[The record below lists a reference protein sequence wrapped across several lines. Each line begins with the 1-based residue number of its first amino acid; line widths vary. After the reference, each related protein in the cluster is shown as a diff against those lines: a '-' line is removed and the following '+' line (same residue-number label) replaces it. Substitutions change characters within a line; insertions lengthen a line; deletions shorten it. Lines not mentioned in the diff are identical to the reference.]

1 MDTQNVQKNQC
12 DMKTDL
18 NLLLECLKYQM
29 DCPLSQKEAL
39 ITIYSICQQ
48 NSEASEYFR
57 EIGGLMFIN
66 DLAKSSAHCIVKEA
80 ALFTLGII
88 IESNVYCQQTLCTSA
103 LFEDLILFL
112 INKDSGVN
120 LKRMSVYVIL
130 VLVSNNRSGQAHVRN
145 TGCLTLLLQLFRTV
159 LSTCG
164 MAVPEGIPEQ
174 RYELWSSVC
183 SALCACVNNPQNED
197 NQNICCSVFPYA
209 KECLESCT
217 EPEIVRPLCSF
228 LGLTVANNL
237 FVQKYFVSIGGL
249 DTLARVLL
257 EIMHNPCLSQSGTKL
272 AVVVTKTLDACIA
285 NNSATGAVL
294 ARYHTVSGLLNLL
307 ASETLNT
314 GEKVSVILTI
324 GHCTE
329 VCEENQCELLQNN
342 GLPLMIQVL
351 TESQDEELIKAA
363 TFVLQNCKQMTEQL
377 SLKINDNSLNV
388 SSAEELD
395 VQVRKRSLQD
405 YWKKAKE
412 ILHRIKLIEQEHD
425 EVGLFTKLV
434 GISGK
439 FLVTAPPTPSAA
451 ALLSPGLSVQAAIG
465 FPFTVSLLCPVNLV
479 TRLIQH
485 FCRACTVTDWCFS
498 IQGGV
503 QGGVFVDDSEALKS
517 HEVNPADL
525 KAYLER
531 AHKEDN
537 RPLRLQLVPSLSCPA
552 RETEAVTAVGAAPAG
567 QRGQISVPC
576 APGELPTD
584 RALHTHSANGNAAC
598 ATNQAAPQASEQLLE
613 HPAEPVRNGKQTCT
627 SDQNSSYSEITRKHK
642 STSAPSSSHK
652 MASSRCSG
660 CVAGG
665 LSFNSKT
672 FTRVLRSCLHRCDHH
687 RVLLEAEE
695 RHRKELRRLA
705 LCNSYRYTTQEEILL
720 TPVKK
725 DRLHTETSTWSKKES
740 FQSILLTPSRKA
752 KPCTPNREE
761 YHKNTGWTGSYSL
774 TPACGKALQKPQDA
788 ELKRQ
793 GVREMC
799 NLKCQHVKENCSHS
813 LDKDKSNELCSLD
826 MNTRT
831 LNKRRRTRKDFTS
844 EEITCLLDGVKE
856 MGNHWNLILW
866 SYPFQKGRTSVDL
879 AKKYYRLQKQF
890 QSRSRSRS
898 RRVPALRS
906 ATRQQ
911 GALRPHLGGAG
922 CAERGPGRAG
932 AVLSAGRA
940 GPGGS
945 ERGAGRA
952 GAVLSAGPGRAGAVL
967 SAGRAGPGGAERGA
981 GPGRGGAERGAGR
994 AGAVLSAGRAGP
1006 GGAERG
1012 AGRAGAVLSAGPGRA
1027 GAVLSAGRARQGLC

>member
-48 NSEASEYFR
+48 SSEASEYFR

-130 VLVSNNRSGQAHVRN
+130 VLVSNNKSGQAHVRD
-145 TGCLTLLLQLFRTV
+145 TGCLTLLLQLFRTT

-164 MAVPEGIPEQ
+164 MAVPEGSPEQ

-183 SALCACVNNPQNED
+183 SSLCACVNNPQNED

-209 KECLESCT
+209 KLCLENCT
-217 EPEIVRPLCSF
+217 EPEIVRPICSF

-257 EIMHNPCLSQSGTKL
+257 EIMDNPCLSHSGTKL

-294 ARYHTVSGLLNLL
+294 ARYHTVSLLLNLL
-307 ASETLNT
+307 ASETLST
-314 GEKVSVILTI
+314 GEKVSIILTI

-425 EVGLFTKLV
+425 E
-434 GISGK
+434 
-439 FLVTAPPTPSAA
+439 
-451 ALLSPGLSVQAAIG
+451 
-465 FPFTVSLLCPVNLV
+465 
-479 TRLIQH
+479 
-485 FCRACTVTDWCFS
+485 
-498 IQGGV
+498 GGV

-525 KAYLER
+525 KTCLER

-537 RPLRLQLVPSLSCPA
+537 CPLRLQLDDQVPSLSCPA
-552 RETEAVTAVGAAPAG
+552 RANAAVTAVGAAPAG
-567 QRGQISVPC
+567 QRGQVSVPC
-576 APGELPTD
+576 APEELPTD
-584 RALHTHSANGNAAC
+584 RALHTHSAKGNAAC
-598 ATNQAAPQASEQLLE
+598 AKTQAAPQARITMAKGGYMCLVGFFLP
-613 HPAEPVRNGKQTCT
+613 HL
-627 SDQNSSYSEITRKHK
+627 DQNSSYSEITRKHK
-642 STSAPSSSHK
+642 STSATSSSHK
-652 MASSRCSG
+652 MANSRCSG

-672 FTRVLRSCLHRCDHH
+672 FTRVLQSCLHRCEHH

-695 RHRKELRRLA
+695 RHRQELRRLA

-725 DRLHTETSTWSKKES
+725 DRLHTEIPPCRSKKES
-740 FQSILLTPSRKA
+740 FQSK
-752 KPCTPNREE
+752 
-761 YHKNTGWTGSYSL
+761 
-774 TPACGKALQKPQDA
+774 
-788 ELKRQ
+788 
-793 GVREMC
+793 
-799 NLKCQHVKENCSHS
+799 
-813 LDKDKSNELCSLD
+813 
-826 MNTRT
+826 
-831 LNKRRRTRKDFTS
+831 
-844 EEITCLLDGVKE
+844 
-856 MGNHWNLILW
+856 
-866 SYPFQKGRTSVDL
+866 
-879 AKKYYRLQKQF
+879 
-890 QSRSRSRS
+890 
-898 RRVPALRS
+898 
-906 ATRQQ
+906 
-911 GALRPHLGGAG
+911 
-922 CAERGPGRAG
+922 
-932 AVLSAGRA
+932 
-940 GPGGS
+940 
-945 ERGAGRA
+945 
-952 GAVLSAGPGRAGAVL
+952 
-967 SAGRAGPGGAERGA
+967 
-981 GPGRGGAERGAGR
+981 
-994 AGAVLSAGRAGP
+994 
-1006 GGAERG
+1006 
-1012 AGRAGAVLSAGPGRA
+1012 
-1027 GAVLSAGRARQGLC
+1027 